1 MPRIGIDSSLQRA
14 GVHGQR
20 VPGRDRR
27 ELNAEGE
34 WIRLRLDFISRRG
47 RAPVAAVNERGV
59 PVAIRDLEV
68 ILHHV
73 APAESIR
80 AKDCREILV
89 IARGFRK
96 SDRKQVPGSV
106 AGFLEKQRA
115 SCLRLVARRA
125 AALELVAAD

>member
-1 MPRIGIDSSLQRA
+1 MKAVTACAHEPRRDLIRSIALVGGRGACQIWSGRFDMPRIGIDSSLQRA

-68 ILHHV
+68 
-73 APAESIR
+73 
-80 AKDCREILV
+80 
-89 IARGFRK
+89 
-96 SDRKQVPGSV
+96 
-106 AGFLEKQRA
+106 
-115 SCLRLVARRA
+115 
-125 AALELVAAD
+125 